1 MQNRS
6 PNKIMSSLNQQ
17 TDTTMPPTRPPADA
31 PREGLTDALLDW
43 FSRHRRDLPW
53 RRTYEPYHVWVSEI
67 MLQQTQ
73 MERGVAYFERWM
85 ERFPDVAALA
95 GAHEDEVMKHW
106 EGLGYYSRAR
116 NLHKAAR
123 EVHERLGGRLPDT
136 VEGLQSLPGVG
147 PYTARAVA
155 SIAFGRDVCVIDANV
170 ERVASRLYDIDVPVK
185 SRQARAEIE
194 RRCAALLPPGLARDF
209 NQAMMELGSL
219 VCSPRNPAC
228 VACPLAGW
236 CRARALGVQE
246 DRPITAA
253 APQPVYLTM
262 ATGVLVH
269 DGLVLAQKRMPDD
282 IWANLW
288 EFPGGMVET
297 GESPQQAVIRE
308 YLEETNLAVNHP
320 EPIGSFKHSFTR
332 YRVTL
337 YAYAVTLLSDP
348 AELELRAAQEHRWA
362 TWAQIRTLAFPAGHR
377 KLVRHLDADAK
388 FLAGVRP

>member
-1 MQNRS
+1 MTEYHIDQSN
-6 PNKIMSSLNQQ
+6 
-17 TDTTMPPTRPPADA
+17 
-31 PREGLTDALLDW
+31 LTEPLLQWYDGHA
-43 FSRHRRDLPW
+43 RILPW
-53 RRTYEPYHVWVSEI
+53 RSNPVPYHVWVSEI

-73 MERGVAYFERWM
+73 MERGVAYFDRWM

-95 GAHEDEVMKHW
+95 EAHEDEIMKHW

-123 EVHERLGGRLPDT
+123 LVHERLGGRLPDT
-136 VEGLQSLPGVG
+136 VEGLQALPGVG

-170 ERVASRLYDIDVPVK
+170 ERVASRLYDIDAPVK
-185 SRQARAEIE
+185 SRRARDEIE
-194 RRCAALLPPGLARDF
+194 RLCAALLPPGRARDF
-209 NQAMMELGSL
+209 NQALMEFGSL

-228 VACPLAGW
+228 GECPLAGW

-246 DRPITAA
+246 ARPVTTAA
-253 APQPVYLTM
+253 LPPVYLTM

-288 EFPGGMVET
+288 EFPGGIVEE

-308 YLEETNLAVNHP
+308 YLEETGLTVYGP
-320 EPIGSFKHSFTR
+320 EPIGSFRHSYTR

-337 YAYAVTLLSDP
+337 HAYAVRLASAPSD
-348 AELELRAAQEHRWA
+348 LVLRAAQEHRWA
-362 TWAQIRTLAFPAGHR
+362 TWSQIRSLAFPAGHR
-377 KLVRHLDADAK
+377 KLVRHLEADAK